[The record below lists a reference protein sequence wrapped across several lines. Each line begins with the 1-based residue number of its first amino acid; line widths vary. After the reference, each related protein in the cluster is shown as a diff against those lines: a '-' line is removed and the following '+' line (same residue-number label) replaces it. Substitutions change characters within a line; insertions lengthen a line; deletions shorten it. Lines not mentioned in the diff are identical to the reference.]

1 MKLTLKRINDT
12 AFSIFSA
19 ASKNITPAFVLAYV
33 AAGAFHRDSKWVAA
47 VEGYGTI
54 ADTLH
59 IKNRSI
65 TASFADTATG
75 TIAVSLCAEQPV
87 FFGNTGTSVT
97 IASGLSEY
105 NYKKAFSAILNLMV
119 SAADAADTITKSVAN
134 VKRVAKAL
142 NNPAIFK

>member
-1 MKLTLKRINDT
+1 MKLTLKRINDPS
-12 AFSIFSA
+12 FSIFSA

-33 AAGAFHRDSKWVAA
+33 TAGAFHSGSKWAAA

-65 TASFADTATG
+65 TASFADTAPG
-75 TIAVSLCAEQPV
+75 TIEVYICAEQPV
-87 FFGNTGTSVT
+87 FMGQPSTSVT
-97 IASGLSEY
+97 IAPGLSEH
-105 NYKKAFSAILNLMV
+105 NYKRAFSAILKLMA

-142 NNPAIFK
+142 SNPAIFR

>member
-1 MKLTLKRINDT
+1 MKLTLKRINDPS
-12 AFSIFSA
+12 FSIFSA

-33 AAGAFHRDSKWVAA
+33 AAGAFHRDSKWVAT

-75 TIAVSLCAEQPV
+75 TLEVYICAEQPV
-87 FFGNTGTSVT
+87 FMGQTSTSAT
-97 IASGLSEY
+97 IAPGLSEY
-105 NYKKAFSAILNLMV
+105 NYKKAFSAILNLMA
-119 SAADAADTITKSVAN
+119 SAADASDTITKSVAN
-134 VKRVAKAL
+134 VKRVAKAI